1 MKIKRTERFVRI
13 WLVIFLVVITF
24 FSVYSIATSR
34 QRGLDLIS
42 KPETENEA
50 IDFFYFTFSLVIVH
64 GILSFILTLII
75 VFVGNAY
82 LEVKRNSLT
91 DALTNLYNKR
101 YFYRILYIEIKRA
114 KRFMHPLSLL
124 VIDLDNFK
132 KYNDKFGH
140 HAGDKLLRNIDT
152 VARFG
157 GEEFTILL
165 PEASHSEAV
174 RVAERIRKNIQH
186 SKSGEIDVTAS
197 IGLATYDGKSEI
209 TEKVLFKEADELLY
223 QAKKAG
229 KNVVKKRI
237 LN

>member
-124 VIDLDNFK
+124 VIDLANFK

-140 HAGDKLLRNIDT
+140 HAGDKLLRNIAN

>member
-1 MKIKRTERFVRI
+1 MVLKNQLR
-13 WLVIFLVVITF
+13 
-24 FSVYSIATSR
+24 
-34 QRGLDLIS
+34 
-42 KPETENEA
+42 
-50 IDFFYFTFSLVIVH
+50 
-64 GILSFILTLII
+64 LSD
-75 VFVGNAY
+75 VA
-82 LEVKRNSLT
+82 
-91 DALTNLYNKR
+91 
-101 YFYRILYIEIKRA
+101 
-114 KRFMHPLSLL
+114 
-124 VIDLDNFK
+124 
-132 KYNDKFGH
+132 
-140 HAGDKLLRNIDT
+140 
-152 VARFG
+152 ARFG
-157 GEEFTILL
+157 GEEFAILL